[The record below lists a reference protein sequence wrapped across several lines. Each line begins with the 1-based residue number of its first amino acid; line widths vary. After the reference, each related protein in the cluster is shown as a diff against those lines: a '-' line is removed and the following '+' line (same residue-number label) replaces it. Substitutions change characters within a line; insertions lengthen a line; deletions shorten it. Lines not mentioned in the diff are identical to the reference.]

1 MYELKWSDQP
11 RKFLKS
17 LPKDEALKIIKRVE
31 SLRENPRN
39 ENVIKMKG
47 KDNEYRARQGNYR
60 IKFWIVDEALVVIVI
75 DIDHRKDVYK

>member
-1 MYELKWSDQP
+1 MYELKWGDQP

-17 LPKDEALKIIKRVE
+17 LPKDEAVKIIKRVE

-60 IKFWIVDEALVVIVI
+60 IRFWIVDEALVVIVI